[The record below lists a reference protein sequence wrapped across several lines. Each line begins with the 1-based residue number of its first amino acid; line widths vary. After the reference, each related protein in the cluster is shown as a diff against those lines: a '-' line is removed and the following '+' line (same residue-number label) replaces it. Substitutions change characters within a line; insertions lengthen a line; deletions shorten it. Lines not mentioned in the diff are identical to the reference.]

1 MTTEN
6 FIRFLSENNFKEW
19 VLNPTNVELSNFWQ
33 RWIAENVDLKEDVEN
48 FKQIILKMD
57 NDKRFFNQQNED
69 NLWLDIKNTIAQSEQ
84 DEETD
89 IVPSTRIYKYKNW
102 MGIAAGLALLIAAT
116 FFFLKDSKPN
126 EMMAKTTFGETRTLN
141 LPDGSQVVL
150 NANSSLAW
158 NDAWESGKD
167 REVSLK
173 GEAYFI
179 VNEQSKAGHRDRFIV
194 HTNDLDVEVL
204 GTRFNV
210 NTYRPQ
216 TQVILQK
223 GSVEIKTSLNDKT
236 KKYSLTPGQKAVFD
250 RNNDNVQ
257 ISQVNSNVYVGWKDN
272 RFVFDQTPLSEV
284 AIMIENTYGIKVV
297 MDKELTTK
305 QISGEIPTSER
316 KSLLLALSTLYG
328 LKINNKQSNDTLF
341 MQRNVQSNDTLF
353 ITQ

>member
-6 FIRFLSENNFKEW
+6 FTHILAENNFKEW

-33 RWIAENVDLKEDVEN
+33 NWMAENPDSKDDIEN
-48 FKQIILKMD
+48 FKRIILKMD
-57 NDKRFFNQQNED
+57 DGKNSFDVSSEEK
-69 NLWLDIKNTIAQSEQ
+69 LWLDIKNTIAQSEQ
-84 DEETD
+84 KEATD
-89 IVPSTRIYKYKNW
+89 IVPSTRIYMYKKW
-102 MGIAAGLALLIAAT
+102 MGIAAGLALMIAAT
-116 FFFLKDSKPN
+116 FFFFRKNEPN
-126 EMMAKTTFGETRTLN
+126 DVTAKTTFGETRTLS

-150 NANSSLAW
+150 NANSSLTW
-158 NDAWESGKD
+158 KDAWTIGKD

-179 VNEQSKAGHRDRFIV
+179 VNEQGKAGHRDRFVV

-223 GSVEIKTSLNDKT
+223 GSVEIKTSVNDKE
-236 KKYSLTPGQKAVFD
+236 KKYNLTPGQKAVFD

-272 RFVFDQTPLSEV
+272 RFVFDRTPLSEV
-284 AIMIENTYGIKVV
+284 AIMLENTYGIKVII
-297 MDKELTTK
+297 DKELMTK

-328 LKINNKQSNDTLF
+328 LKMNEQSKDTLY
-341 MQRNVQSNDTLF
+341 